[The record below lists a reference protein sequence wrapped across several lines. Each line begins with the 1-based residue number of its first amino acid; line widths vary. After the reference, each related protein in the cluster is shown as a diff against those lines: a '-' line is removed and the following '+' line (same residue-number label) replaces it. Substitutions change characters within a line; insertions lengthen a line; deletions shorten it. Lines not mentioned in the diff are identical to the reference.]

1 MTLLVGVLIASL
13 AGSIH
18 CAGMCGGFVCV
29 YAGASPARGRGA
41 LGAHAAYNAGRLVS
55 YVTLGAVAGAIGARV
70 DDLGRFAGL
79 NRGAAILAGSLMV
92 AWALG
97 IIAASAG
104 VRVPGTLAPEWAK
117 RRLGAALV
125 AMRDRP
131 PVARA
136 AVTGLLTTLLP
147 CGWLYTF
154 VVTAGGTGSALDG
167 AGVMAA
173 FWLGT
178 VPILVGVGLGA
189 QRLLGPLARRLPLAS
204 AAMVLVLGLL
214 SISGRLHPPGMMHM
228 GRHAMSAPMAA
239 DSTHAVR

>member
-1 MTLLVGVLIASL
+1 MTLLLGVLVASL
-13 AGSIH
+13 VGSIH
-18 CAGMCGGFVCV
+18 CAAMCGGFVCV
-29 YAGASPARGRGA
+29 YAGASRARGLDG
-41 LGAHAAYNAGRLVS
+41 LGAHLAYNGGRLVS
-55 YVTLGAVAGAIGARV
+55 YVGLGILAGAIGARV

-79 NRGAAILAGSLMV
+79 NRSAAVLAGILMV

-97 IIAASAG
+97 ILAASAG

-117 RRLGAALV
+117 RRLGGALLAV
-125 AMRDRP
+125 RDRP

-178 VPILVGVGLGA
+178 VPVLIGLGLGA
-189 QRLLGPLARRLPLAS
+189 QRLLGPVARRLPLAS
-204 AAMVLVLGLL
+204 AALVLVLGLL
-214 SISGRLHPPGMMHM
+214 SIAGRVHPPGMHMTMHSPATVPAPVRA
-228 GRHAMSAPMAA
+228 GR
-239 DSTHAVR
+239 

>member
-1 MTLLVGVLIASL
+1 MTLLLGVLVASL
-13 AGSIH
+13 VGSIH
-18 CAGMCGGFVCV
+18 CAAMCGGFVCV
-29 YAGASPARGRGA
+29 YAGASPARGLDG
-41 LGAHAAYNAGRLVS
+41 LGAHLAYNGGRLVS
-55 YVTLGAVAGAIGARV
+55 YVTLGAIAGAIGQRV
-70 DDLGRFAGL
+70 DDLGRFAGM
-79 NRGAAILAGSLMV
+79 NRGAAVLAGTLMV

-125 AMRDRP
+125 AMRSRP
-131 PVARA
+131 PMARA

-167 AGVMAA
+167 AGVMIA

-178 VPILVGVGLGA
+178 VPILLALGLGA
-189 QRLLGPLARRLPLAS
+189 QRLLGPVARRLPLAS
-204 AAMVLVLGLL
+204 AALVLVLGLL
-214 SISGRLHPPGMMHM
+214 SIAGRLHPPGMRM
-228 GRHAMSAPMAA
+228 GARASAGPMVMDAAHAG
-239 DSTHAVR
+239 R